1 MYRILI
7 VEDDAVI
14 ASALEKHLE
23 TWGWIV
29 KTPQLVLLD
38 ISLPFYNGYH
48 WCSQFRA
55 VSRVPV
61 IFISSAS
68 DNLNIVMAMNMG
80 GDDFIAKPF
89 DLTVL
94 TAKVQALLRRTYDF
108 AGQSRL
114 IEHRGA
120 VFNCD
125 DGTLTFGSEKIELT
139 KNEHRILM
147 VLLESKGKIVSRDV
161 LMTRLWEQ
169 AGLSDFITTK
179 KGSGYLIG

>member
-1 MYRILI
+1 MVCFWIPTVNLRENSKRIKILLI
-7 VEDDAVI
+7 YYQKVIDNYLTNAVDVY
-14 ASALEKHLE
+14 KR
-23 TWGWIV
+23 
-29 KTPQLVLLD
+29 Q
-38 ISLPFYNGYH
+38 
-48 WCSQFRA
+48 
-55 VSRVPV
+55 
-61 IFISSAS
+61 
-68 DNLNIVMAMNMG
+68 
-80 GDDFIAKPF
+80 
-89 DLTVL
+89 
-94 TAKVQALLRRTYDF
+94 
-108 AGQSRL
+108 

-161 LMTRLWEQ
+161 LMTRLWESDSYVDDNTLTVNITRLRKKLEQ